1 MNQPL
6 SDNEPIP
13 YTLTGKRPDDPLDWD
28 WDKGLHNPIGHSNL
42 FATPDDADAL
52 MSYVTQF
59 NGGEMMAAAVV
70 HGMTINLC
78 SVIVDQLIERVTHH
92 LQSMVNLLDNIHLS
106 EETRVGVTRQS
117 LDSIIREM
125 RSKETP

>member
-1 MNQPL
+1 MNT
-6 SDNEPIP
+6 DNEPIP
-13 YTLTGKRPDDPLDWD
+13 YTLTSKQPDDPLDWD

-42 FATPDDADAL
+42 FATPDDAEAL
-52 MSYVTQF
+52 DRYVANF
-59 NGGEMMAAAVV
+59 SGGEGVAAAMAQA
-70 HGMTINLC
+70 MTINLC

-92 LQSMVNLLDNIHLS
+92 LQSMVNLLDNIHLN